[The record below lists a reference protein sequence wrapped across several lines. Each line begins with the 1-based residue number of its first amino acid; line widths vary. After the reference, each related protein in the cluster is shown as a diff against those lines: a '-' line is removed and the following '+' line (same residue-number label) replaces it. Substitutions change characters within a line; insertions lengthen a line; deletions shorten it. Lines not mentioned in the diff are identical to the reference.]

1 MTIIKSEKFG
11 RGKAAQR
18 IDPEAVDPEMRRA
31 LGDLASS
38 VMTIDDRVA
47 YYADKLGIYDSGP
60 YLQLPEKMMDKV
72 RAYMVVKHG
81 MRHDE
86 FMEMPFPEILRILKG
101 DAEALAELDRLPAKS
116 IQPDTSTLTETECEL
131 LEHVPS
137 GGKPPITG
145 SAIAKLAGRD
155 NGSPERTAL
164 SNLKKR
170 GIIDN
175 KGHGYFRP

>member
-60 YLQLPEKMMDKV
+60 YLRLPESMMDKV

-86 FMEMPFPEILRILKG
+86 FMEMPFPEVIRILKDDWENAG
-101 DAEALAELDRLPAKS
+101 RPRPKPKRKKRTEPTAQQKEIAALVAEAKALYAQGYTRTKIASVIKKS
-116 IQPDTSTLTETECEL
+116 ESTVSRYL
-131 LEHVPS
+131 
-137 GGKPPITG
+137 
-145 SAIAKLAGRD
+145 
-155 NGSPERTAL
+155 N
-164 SNLKKR
+164 
-170 GIIDN
+170 
-175 KGHGYFRP
+175 RP

>member
-11 RGKAAQR
+11 R
-18 IDPEAVDPEMRRA
+18 PTDPEMRRA

-101 DAEALAELDRLPAKS
+101 DAEAQAELDRLPVDSQDGDADEITQKEAAQIAEVS
-116 IQPDTSTLTETECEL
+116 ASL
-131 LEHVPS
+131 LS
-137 GGKPPITG
+137 KAR
-145 SAIAKLAGRD
+145 SR
-155 NGSPERTAL
+155 SPEDPLYLPSRKVGRTVYIRRADVRRW
-164 SNLKKR
+164 KQIWDDQQEVR
-170 GIIDN
+170 GRRQANRI
-175 KGHGYFRP
+175 K